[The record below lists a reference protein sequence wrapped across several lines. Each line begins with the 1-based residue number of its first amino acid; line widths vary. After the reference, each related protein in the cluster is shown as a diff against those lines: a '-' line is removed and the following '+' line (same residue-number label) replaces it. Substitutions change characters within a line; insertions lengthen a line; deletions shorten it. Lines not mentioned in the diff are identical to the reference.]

1 MSVKST
7 LSYRKLYHLP
17 FSYKINYSHQT
28 IFHEKLCS
36 PTPQELLLIFQFL
49 NHTRS
54 PHQPNF
60 KLLLYRFFVPAGYN
74 GIKKPSNLIEFAP
87 YEYNVKSN

>member
-7 LSYRKLYHLP
+7 LSYRKLYRPPL
-17 FSYKINYSHQT
+17 SYKINYSHQT
-28 IFHEKLCS
+28 IFHGKLCS
-36 PTPQELLLIFQFL
+36 RTPQELLLIFQFL

-54 PHQPNF
+54 PHQPNL

-87 YEYNVKSN
+87 YEYNMKSN